1 MAIRGLIFDFDGLIV
16 DTEGPIFQ
24 AWQELYEAHGQQLP
38 REEWGKIIGTAVG
51 SFNPVSQLEQL
62 VGRELDWEAI
72 EPEREQRERQLILD
86 QPVLPGVKETLQ
98 AARRSGLKIGL
109 ASSSPCAWVT
119 GHLSRLGLIEYFDCI
134 RASDDVALTKPDP
147 ELFLAALECLG
158 LRPEEA
164 IVFEDSPN
172 GIRAARRAGIFTVA
186 IPNSLTRELALEEA
200 NLQLETMAE
209 LALEALVKLAEGQ
222 RAAYQ
227 AGL

>member
-1 MAIRGLIFDFDGLIV
+1 MTR
-16 DTEGPIFQ
+16 
-24 AWQELYEAHGQQLP
+24 
-38 REEWGKIIGTAVG
+38 
-51 SFNPVSQLEQL
+51 
-62 VGRELDWEAI
+62 
-72 EPEREQRERQLILD
+72 
-86 QPVLPGVKETLQ
+86 
-98 AARRSGLKIGL
+98 
-109 ASSSPCAWVT
+109 
-119 GHLSRLGLIEYFDCI
+119 HLSRLGLSEYFDCI

-200 NLQLETMAE
+200 NLQLETMAD
-209 LALEALVKLAEGQ
+209 LALEALVNLAEGQ
-222 RAAYQ
+222 RAENQ

>member
-1 MAIRGLIFDFDGLIV
+1 LIV

-24 AWQELYEAHGQQLP
+24 TWQELYEAYGQQLP

-51 SFNPVSQLEQL
+51 SFDPASRLDQL
-62 VGRELDWEAI
+62 VGEELDWETI
-72 EPEREQRERQLILD
+72 EWAREQRERRLILD
-86 QPVLPGVKETLQ
+86 QPVLPGVKEMLQ
-98 AARRSGLKIGL
+98 AARQGGLKIGL

-119 GHLSRLGLIEYFDCI
+119 GHLSRLGLREYFDCI
-134 RASDDVALTKPDP
+134 RASDDVRLTKPDP

-158 LRPEEA
+158 LQPEEA

-200 NLQLETMAE
+200 NLQLETMAD
-209 LALEALVKLAEGQ
+209 LTLEAL
-222 RAAYQ
+222 
-227 AGL
+227 AGLVERQRTANQTGL